1 MATRSF
7 LKDSAAQM
15 KICAQN
21 RVNVITI
28 GEEAFYSWNTDPVLT
43 QELDMIFRQNSVTL
57 TATGYQDA
65 YWLYLPAL
73 LVGAS
78 LKVDRLVCSTQ
89 YNVDDYGIAVCETHG
104 VGLTLQEFK
113 EKFYSQSV
121 VPAA

>member
-1 MATRSF
+1 
-7 LKDSAAQM
+7 
-15 KICAQN
+15 
-21 RVNVITI
+21 
-28 GEEAFYSWNTDPVLT
+28 
-43 QELDMIFRQNSVTL
+43 L

-89 YNVDDYGIAVCETHG
+89 YNVDDYGIAVCQTHG

-113 EKFYSQSV
+113 EKFDS
-121 VPAA
+121 